1 VVPRLPDMEP
11 AAAAQDEDTVVR
23 LEGAVAEWSAQLAQV
38 LQREAAARVLGT
50 GALQELLLSRVS
62 WAG

>member
-1 VVPRLPDMEP
+1 MVPRLPDAEP
-11 AAAAQDEDTVVR
+11 AAAAADEDTVVR

-38 LQREAAARVLGT
+38 LQREAAGRVLGT
-50 GALQELLLSRVS
+50 GALHEPLLSRAC

>member
-1 VVPRLPDMEP
+1 MVPRLPDMEP